1 MASSTRQIPAGW
13 VVEEEDVDAAR
24 ICSWRGCRKVRT
36 ESASTEGSALVAAA
50 AEPAVV
56 HVAVV
61 EEVVEGPQPVQGL
74 YTRPSP
80 SQVKGPPGINHKQS
94 SRRRKLGNHKAGP

>member
-1 MASSTRQIPAGW
+1 M
-13 VVEEEDVDAAR
+13 
-24 ICSWRGCRKVRT
+24 RT
-36 ESASTEGSALVAAA
+36 ESASMEGSALVAAA

-74 YTRPSP
+74 YMRP
-80 SQVKGPPGINHKQS
+80 KMMKDHCHDINPKQS
-94 SRRRKLGNHKAGP
+94 SRRRRLGNHKAGP